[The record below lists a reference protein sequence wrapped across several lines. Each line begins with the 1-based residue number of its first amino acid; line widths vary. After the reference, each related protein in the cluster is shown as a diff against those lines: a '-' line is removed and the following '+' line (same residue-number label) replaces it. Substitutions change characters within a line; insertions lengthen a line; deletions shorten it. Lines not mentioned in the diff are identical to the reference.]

1 VCSSDLRIE
10 FFDADRRLV
19 AEQQHEDGEA
29 DGCFGG
35 RHGEDEE
42 HEDLAVQIAQVVREG
57 HEVQVDRQQHELDG
71 HEQHDQVAA
80 VEEDAHHGDREQDR
94 SDRQEMA
101 QRESVHAL
109 PSSALAGATGA
120 ATRAVAMGTI
130 TRRSLARTCTW
141 SPGLMA
147 LLSLRWRSVSAMAA
161 TMATSRMKPA
171 TWMG

>member
-1 VCSSDLRIE
+1 AERTKATSTPRMVAPCEARRPMTLPPKAVPSTPAMSEPTRGASGTASSVEADSVLLMFRSALQRIE

-80 VEEDAHHGDREQDR
+80 VEEDR
-94 SDRQEMA
+94 SE
-101 QRESVHAL
+101 E
-109 PSSALAGATGA
+109 
-120 ATRAVAMGTI
+120 
-130 TRRSLARTCTW
+130 RR
-141 SPGLMA
+141 
-147 LLSLRWRSVSAMAA
+147 
-161 TMATSRMKPA
+161 
-171 TWMG
+171 